1 MRRGGVIE
9 APRVVLNALG
19 MELRE
24 MEPRAGTNWCCG
36 GGGGVVTIHRADAL
50 RYKVFQLKMKQI
62 EDTEAEVPVTTC
74 ANCRQTFD
82 DGQAHFKWDKTMN
95 SLLELVA
102 ENLVEED

>member
-1 MRRGGVIE
+1 
-9 APRVVLNALG
+9 
-19 MELRE
+19 
-24 MEPRAGTNWCCG
+24 
-36 GGGGVVTIHRADAL
+36 
-50 RYKVFQLKMKQI
+50 MKQI